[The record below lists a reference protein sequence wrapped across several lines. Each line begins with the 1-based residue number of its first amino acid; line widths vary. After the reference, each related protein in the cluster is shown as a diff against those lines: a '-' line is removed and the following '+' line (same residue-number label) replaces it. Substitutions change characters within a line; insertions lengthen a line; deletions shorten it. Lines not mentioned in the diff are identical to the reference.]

1 MSTALTSS
9 RPAPANAREAQA
21 QSRGLMSGSGASE
34 QPDYRFDI
42 EGLRGVAVLSLL
54 AVHLF
59 PQWAKAGF
67 IGADIFFVISG
78 FLLTRSLLKSHD
90 ARSLSIGG
98 FYATRLRR
106 IVPSLGTVLLLTL
119 VFSVLFTYPS
129 AAREIAAS
137 VVNGSLFISNI
148 MLWQDA
154 LQLSRPVDMG
164 PLAHLWWL
172 GVEAQ
177 FCVVWPVV
185 VALVL
190 RRGRWKLEVIAALV
204 VLSFSLNVLLAASTA
219 SPHLL
224 LPFTR
229 LWEPM
234 LGGLLALVMH
244 DSGKQRWAEALY
256 SQRASDTLGYAGAVL
271 LAAAVLLTDR
281 ATHLPASWALLI
293 TMGTLALLAAGPLAW
308 VNRVVLSNS
317 VLRFYGAISFPLYLW
332 HWPLLC
338 FPAVLGIPMSHE
350 LRVIILTASVVLA
363 SLTHELVDRRA
374 QKGAHQRGLPLS
386 ALAWLAALALCGWYV
401 VTTDGLMASFPQDM
415 QRAPF

>member
-9 RPAPANAREAQA
+9 RTTPANVREAHA
-21 QSRGLMSGSGASE
+21 RGLLTGSGASE
-34 QPDYRFDI
+34 QPDYRADI

-59 PQWAKAGF
+59 PQWAQAGF
-67 IGADIFFVISG
+67 IGADMFFVISG
-78 FLLTRSLLKSHD
+78 FLVTRSLLKAHD
-90 ARSLSIGG
+90 ARSLSISG
-98 FYATRLRR
+98 FYSNRLRR
-106 IVPSLGTVLLLTL
+106 IVPALGTVLVLTL

-129 AAREIAAS
+129 AAREIASS
-137 VVNGSLFISNI
+137 VLNGSLFISNI
-148 MLWQDA
+148 ALWQDA
-154 LQLSRPVDMG
+154 VQLSRPVDMG

-177 FCVVWPVV
+177 FCLVWPVV

-190 RRGRWKLEVIAALV
+190 RHRRWTLQVIAALV
-204 VLSFSLNVLLAASTA
+204 ILSFSLNVLLAASTA
-219 SPHLL
+219 SPHML

-229 LWEPM
+229 VWEPM
-234 LGGLLALVMH
+234 LGGLLAFVMH
-244 DSGKQRWAEALY
+244 DSGTQRWAALS
-256 SQRASDTLGYAGAVL
+256 SQRARDGLAYAGVAL
-271 LAAAVLLTDR
+271 LAAAVLLIDR
-281 ATHLPASWALLI
+281 AANLPASWALVI
-293 TMGTLALLAAGPLAW
+293 TLGTLAVLAAGPHGW
-308 VNRVVLSNS
+308 VNRVLLSNS

-338 FPAVLGIPMSHE
+338 FPAVLGIPMSQE

-374 QKGAHQRGLPLS
+374 QKAAHHRGLPLS

>member
-9 RPAPANAREAQA
+9 RPTPANVREAQA
-21 QSRGLMSGSGASE
+21 QSRGLLTGSGASE
-34 QPDYRFDI
+34 QPDYRADI

-59 PQWAKAGF
+59 PQWAQAGF
-67 IGADIFFVISG
+67 IGADMFFVISG
-78 FLLTRSLLKSHD
+78 FLVTRSLLKAHD
-90 ARSLSIGG
+90 ARSLSISG
-98 FYATRLRR
+98 FYSNRLRR
-106 IVPSLGTVLLLTL
+106 IVPALGTVLLLTL

-129 AAREIAAS
+129 AAREVAS
-137 VVNGSLFISNI
+137 SVLNGSLFISNI
-148 MLWQDA
+148 ALWQDA
-154 LQLSRPVDMG
+154 VQLSRPVDMG

-177 FCVVWPVV
+177 FCLVWPLV

-190 RRGRWKLEVIAALV
+190 RQRRWTLEVIAALV
-204 VLSFSLNVLLAASTA
+204 VLSFALNVLLAASTA

-234 LGGLLALVMH
+234 LGGLLAFVKH
-244 DSGKQRWAEALY
+244 DSGTQRWVAPP
-256 SQRASDTLGYAGAVL
+256 SQRGRDTLAYAGVAL
-271 LAAAVLLTDR
+271 LAAAILLIDQ
-281 ATHLPASWALLI
+281 AANLPATWALLI
-293 TMGTLALLAAGPLAW
+293 TLGTLALLAAGPLAW
-308 VNRVVLSNS
+308 VNRVLLSNS

-338 FPAVLGIPMSHE
+338 FPAVLGIPMSQE

-363 SLTHELVDRRA
+363 ALTHETVDRRA
-374 QKGAHQRGLPLS
+374 QADAHRRGLPLS

-401 VTTDGLMASFPQDM
+401 VSTDGLMASFPQGM

>member
-9 RPAPANAREAQA
+9 RPTPANVREAQA
-21 QSRGLMSGSGASE
+21 QSRGLLTGSGASE
-34 QPDYRFDI
+34 QPDYRADI

-59 PQWAKAGF
+59 PQWAQAGF
-67 IGADIFFVISG
+67 IGADMFFVISG
-78 FLLTRSLLKSHD
+78 FLVTRSLLKAHD
-90 ARSLSIGG
+90 ARSLSVGS
-98 FYATRLRR
+98 FYASRLRR
-106 IVPSLGTVLLLTL
+106 IVPALGTVLLLTL

-129 AAREIAAS
+129 AAREVAS
-137 VVNGSLFISNI
+137 SVLNGSLFISNI
-148 MLWQDA
+148 ALWQDA
-154 LQLSRPVDMG
+154 VQLSRPVDMG

-177 FCVVWPVV
+177 FCLVWPLV

-190 RRGRWKLEVIAALV
+190 RQRRWTLEVIAALV
-204 VLSFSLNVLLAASTA
+204 VLSFALNVLLAASTA

-234 LGGLLALVMH
+234 LGGLLAFVKH
-244 DSGKQRWAEALY
+244 DSGTQRWVAPP
-256 SQRASDTLGYAGAVL
+256 SQRGRDTLAYAGVAL
-271 LAAAVLLTDR
+271 LAAAILLIDQ
-281 ATHLPASWALLI
+281 AANLPATWALLI
-293 TMGTLALLAAGPLAW
+293 TLGTLALLAAGPLAW
-308 VNRVVLSNS
+308 VNRVLLSNS

-338 FPAVLGIPMSHE
+338 FPAVLGIPMSQE

-363 SLTHELVDRRA
+363 ALTHETVDRRA
-374 QKGAHQRGLPLS
+374 QADAHRRGLPLS

-401 VTTDGLMASFPQDM
+401 VSTDGLMASFPQGM

>member
-9 RPAPANAREAQA
+9 RPTPANVREAQA
-21 QSRGLMSGSGASE
+21 QSRGLLTGSGASE
-34 QPDYRFDI
+34 QPDYRADI

-59 PQWAKAGF
+59 PQWAQAGF
-67 IGADIFFVISG
+67 IGADMFFVISG
-78 FLLTRSLLKSHD
+78 FLVTRSLLKAHD
-90 ARSLSIGG
+90 ARSLSISG
-98 FYATRLRR
+98 FYSNRLRR
-106 IVPSLGTVLLLTL
+106 IVPALGTVLLLTL

-129 AAREIAAS
+129 AAREVAS
-137 VVNGSLFISNI
+137 SVLNGSLFISNI
-148 MLWQDA
+148 ALWQDA
-154 LQLSRPVDMG
+154 VQLSRPVDMG

-177 FCVVWPVV
+177 FCLVWPLV

-190 RRGRWKLEVIAALV
+190 RQRRWTLEVIAALV
-204 VLSFSLNVLLAASTA
+204 VLSFALNVLLAASTA

-234 LGGLLALVMH
+234 LGGLLAFVKH
-244 DSGKQRWAEALY
+244 DSGTQRWVAPP
-256 SQRASDTLGYAGAVL
+256 SQRGRDTLAYAGVAL
-271 LAAAVLLTDR
+271 LAAAVLLIDQ
-281 ATHLPASWALLI
+281 AANLPASWALLI
-293 TMGTLALLAAGPLAW
+293 TLGTLALLAAGPLAW
-308 VNRVVLSNS
+308 VNRVLLSNS

-338 FPAVLGIPMSHE
+338 FPAVLGIPMSQE

-363 SLTHELVDRRA
+363 ALTHETVDRRA
-374 QKGAHQRGLPLS
+374 QADAHRRGLPLS

-401 VTTDGLMASFPQDM
+401 VSTEGLMASFPQGM

>member
-9 RPAPANAREAQA
+9 KPTPANVHETDA
-21 QSRGLMSGSGASE
+21 RGLLSGSGASE
-34 QPDYRFDI
+34 QPDYRADI

-59 PQWAKAGF
+59 PQWAQAGF
-67 IGADIFFVISG
+67 VGADIFFVISG
-78 FLLTRSLLKSHD
+78 FFLTRSLLKAHD
-90 ARSLSIGG
+90 ARSLSIGR
-98 FYATRLRR
+98 FYASRLRR
-106 IVPSLGTVLLLTL
+106 IVPALGTVLVLTL

-148 MLWQDA
+148 ALWQDA
-154 LQLSRPVDMG
+154 VQLSRPVDMG
-164 PLAHLWWL
+164 PLGHLWWL

-177 FCVVWPVV
+177 FCLVWPLI
-185 VALVL
+185 VAFTL
-190 RRGRWKLEVIAALV
+190 RHRRWTLEVIAVLV
-204 VLSFSLNVLLAASTA
+204 ILSFSLNVLLAASTA

-234 LGGLLALVMH
+234 LGGLLAFVLH
-244 DSGKQRWAEALY
+244 DSGTRRWATLP
-256 SQRASDTLGYAGAVL
+256 SQRARDTLGHAGVVL

-281 ATHLPASWALLI
+281 AAHQPASWALLI
-293 TMGTLALLAAGPLAW
+293 TMGTLALLTAGPLAW

-317 VLRFYGAISFPLYLW
+317 VLRFYGAISFSLYLW

-338 FPAVLGIPMSHE
+338 FTSVLGIPMSQE

-386 ALAWLAALALCGWYV
+386 ALAWLIALALCGWYV
-401 VTTDGLMASFPQDM
+401 VSTDGVMASFPQDM

>member
-1 MSTALTSS
+1 MSTTLTSS
-9 RPAPANAREAQA
+9 RPAPANVREADA
-21 QSRGLMSGSGASE
+21 RGLLTGSGASE
-34 QPDYRFDI
+34 QPDYRADI

-59 PQWAKAGF
+59 PQWAQAGF
-67 IGADIFFVISG
+67 IGADMFFVISG
-78 FLLTRSLLKSHD
+78 FLVTKSLLKAHD

-98 FYATRLRR
+98 FYAARLRR
-106 IVPSLGTVLLLTL
+106 IVPALGTVLVLTL
-119 VFSVLFTYPS
+119 VFGVLFTYPS

-137 VVNGSLFISNI
+137 VLNGSLFISNI
-148 MLWQDA
+148 ALWQDA
-154 LQLSRPVDMG
+154 VQLSRPVDMG

-177 FCVVWPVV
+177 FCVVWPLV

-190 RRGRWKLEVIAALV
+190 RHHRWKLQVIVALV
-204 VLSFSLNVLLAASTA
+204 VLSFALNVLLAASTA

-234 LGGLLALVMH
+234 LGGLLAFVMH
-244 DSGKQRWAEALY
+244 DSGKQRWAAALS
-256 SQRASDTLGYAGAVL
+256 SQRASDTLACAGVAL
-271 LAAAVLLTDR
+271 LAAAVLLIDR
-281 ATHLPASWALLI
+281 AANLPASWALVI
-293 TMGTLALLAAGPLAW
+293 TLGTMALLAAGPLTW

-338 FPAVLGIPMSHE
+338 FPAVLGIPMSQE

>member
-9 RPAPANAREAQA
+9 RPTPANVREAQA
-21 QSRGLMSGSGASE
+21 QSRGLLTGSGASE
-34 QPDYRFDI
+34 QPDYRADI

-59 PQWAKAGF
+59 PQWAQAGF
-67 IGADIFFVISG
+67 IGADMFFVISG
-78 FLLTRSLLKSHD
+78 FLVTRSLLKAHD
-90 ARSLSIGG
+90 ARSLSVGS
-98 FYATRLRR
+98 FYASRLRR
-106 IVPSLGTVLLLTL
+106 IVPALGTVLLLTL

-129 AAREIAAS
+129 AAREVAS
-137 VVNGSLFISNI
+137 SVLNGSLFISNI
-148 MLWQDA
+148 ALWQDA
-154 LQLSRPVDMG
+154 VQLSRPVDMG

-177 FCVVWPVV
+177 FCLVWPLV

-190 RRGRWKLEVIAALV
+190 RQRRWTLEVIAALV
-204 VLSFSLNVLLAASTA
+204 VLSFALNVLLAASTA

-234 LGGLLALVMH
+234 LGGLLAIVKH
-244 DSGKQRWAEALY
+244 DSGTQRWVAPP
-256 SQRASDTLGYAGAVL
+256 SQRGRDTLAYAGVAL
-271 LAAAVLLTDR
+271 LAAAILLIDQ
-281 ATHLPASWALLI
+281 AANLPATWALLI
-293 TMGTLALLAAGPLAW
+293 TLGTLALLAAGPLAW
-308 VNRVVLSNS
+308 VNRVLLSNS

-338 FPAVLGIPMSHE
+338 FPAVLGIPMSQE

-363 SLTHELVDRRA
+363 ALTHETVDRRA
-374 QKGAHQRGLPLS
+374 QADAHRRGLPLS

-401 VTTDGLMASFPQDM
+401 VSTDGLMASFPQGM

>member
-9 RPAPANAREAQA
+9 RPTPANVREAQA
-21 QSRGLMSGSGASE
+21 QSRGLLMGSGASE
-34 QPDYRFDI
+34 QPDYRADI

-59 PQWAKAGF
+59 PQWAQAGF
-67 IGADIFFVISG
+67 IGADMFFVISG
-78 FLLTRSLLKSHD
+78 FLVTRSLLKAHD
-90 ARSLSIGG
+90 ARSLSVGS
-98 FYATRLRR
+98 FYASRLRR
-106 IVPSLGTVLLLTL
+106 IVPALGTVLLLTL

-129 AAREIAAS
+129 AAREVAS
-137 VVNGSLFISNI
+137 SVLNGSLFISNI
-148 MLWQDA
+148 ALWQDA
-154 LQLSRPVDMG
+154 VQLSRPVDMG

-177 FCVVWPVV
+177 FCLVWPLV

-190 RRGRWKLEVIAALV
+190 RQRRWTLEVIAALV
-204 VLSFSLNVLLAASTA
+204 VLSFALNVLLAASTA

-229 LWEPM
+229 VWEPM
-234 LGGLLALVMH
+234 LGGLLAFVKH
-244 DSGKQRWAEALY
+244 DSGTQRWVALP
-256 SQRASDTLGYAGAVL
+256 SQRGRDTLACAGVAL
-271 LAAAVLLTDR
+271 LAAAVLLIDQ
-281 ATHLPASWALLI
+281 AANLPASWALLI
-293 TMGTLALLAAGPLAW
+293 TLGTLALLAAGPLAW
-308 VNRVVLSNS
+308 VNRVLLSNS

-338 FPAVLGIPMSHE
+338 FPAVLGIPMSQE

-363 SLTHELVDRRA
+363 ALTHETVDRRA
-374 QKGAHQRGLPLS
+374 QADAHRRGLPLS

-401 VTTDGLMASFPQDM
+401 VSTDGLMASFPQGM